1 MPLTFFFEA
10 LGGLGLFILGMRT
23 MSEGLQKIA
32 GERLRSFL
40 EKITDNRL
48 TAALLGSCLAS
59 LLQSSSAASILVVGF
74 VNAGLLSLYQ
84 SLAVLLG
91 TGIGTSLAIQLIA
104 FKISFF
110 SLPAIFSGVIL
121 KFFCTKRR
129 WVNIGTLLLGT
140 GLVFFGVQIM
150 ETGFSPLKQ
159 SSLFPWLHQHLLS
172 WRLSAI
178 LAGAVLTFLIQSGS
192 AAIAVIIALAG
203 GGLLNFDYA
212 VAMVIG
218 EVIGSSFLTVLASL
232 GGTATAKKTV
242 IIYFLI
248 NMVAVSLV
256 MIFFPFFREILQLLS
271 TGQAEFT
278 AGLISGGVFSTSVT
292 ADLRPYSARHLANA
306 HTLFSFLSALLF
318 LPLIGFLAR
327 SATFMLPAR
336 RGDTELRPQ
345 FIDHRVINTPTIAI
359 LQARNEVKRMAD
371 IACSMYS
378 DVVAQLHNF
387 NAKTAL
393 DIKGKEAVLDV
404 LQRDISS
411 FLITLSRQ
419 QLSAEYIVE
428 IPTMLQLVNDLEHLG
443 DQSEA
448 IMEYLRH
455 KKDEKLRFSTTAMTE
470 LKEYSTQVAELVGR
484 ARQSL
489 DNQASADIAASG
501 ELLVA
506 IMSMHE
512 TLHNNHITRLHN
524 GKCSIVAGLLYGDMI
539 AAFARI
545 AQFSY
550 AIIETER
557 GLQDVTA
564 QRGR

>member
-1 MPLTFFFEA
+1 
-10 LGGLGLFILGMRT
+10 
-23 MSEGLQKIA
+23 
-32 GERLRSFL
+32 
-40 EKITDNRL
+40 
-48 TAALLGSCLAS
+48 
-59 LLQSSSAASILVVGF
+59 
-74 VNAGLLSLYQ
+74 
-84 SLAVLLG
+84 
-91 TGIGTSLAIQLIA
+91 
-104 FKISFF
+104 
-110 SLPAIFSGVIL
+110 
-121 KFFCTKRR
+121 
-129 WVNIGTLLLGT
+129 
-140 GLVFFGVQIM
+140 
-150 ETGFSPLKQ
+150 
-159 SSLFPWLHQHLLS
+159 
-172 WRLSAI
+172 
-178 LAGAVLTFLIQSGS
+178 
-192 AAIAVIIALAG
+192 
-203 GGLLNFDYA
+203 
-212 VAMVIG
+212 
-218 EVIGSSFLTVLASL
+218 
-232 GGTATAKKTV
+232 
-242 IIYFLI
+242 
-248 NMVAVSLV
+248 
-256 MIFFPFFREILQLLS
+256 
-271 TGQAEFT
+271 
-278 AGLISGGVFSTSVT
+278 
-292 ADLRPYSARHLANA
+292 
-306 HTLFSFLSALLF
+306 
-318 LPLIGFLAR
+318 
-327 SATFMLPAR
+327 
-336 RGDTELRPQ
+336 
-345 FIDHRVINTPTIAI
+345 
-359 LQARNEVKRMAD
+359 
-371 IACSMYS
+371 MYS

>member
-1 MPLTFFFEA
+1 MPLTFIFEA

-40 EKITDNRL
+40 EKTTGNRL

-110 SLPAIFSGVIL
+110 PLPAIFAGVIL

-140 GLVFFGVQIM
+140 GLVFFGLQIM

-178 LAGAVLTFLIQSGS
+178 LAGAALTFLIQSGS

-203 GGLLNFDYA
+203 GGLLNFDSA

-232 GGTATAKKTV
+232 GGTATAKRAV

-248 NMVAVSLV
+248 NMVTVSLV
-256 MIFFPFFREILQLLS
+256 MIFFPFFRETLQLLS
-271 TGQAEFT
+271 LGQTEF
-278 AGLISGGVFSTSVT
+278 
-292 ADLRPYSARHLANA
+292 SARHLANA

-327 SATFMLPAR
+327 SASSILPAR
-336 RGDTELRPQ
+336 AGDTELRPQ

-371 IACSMYS
+371 IAYSMFS
-378 DVVAQLHNF
+378 DVVAQFHNF
-387 NAKTAL
+387 NSKTAL
-393 DIKGKEAVLDV
+393 GIKEKETTLDV

-448 IMEYLRH
+448 IMEYLRR
-455 KKDEKLRFSTTAMTE
+455 KKDEKLHFSSTAMAE
-470 LKEYSTQVAELVGR
+470 LKDYASHVAELVAR

-489 DNQASADIAASG
+489 ETQENANSVTSLD
-501 ELLVA
+501 LLESTMA
-506 IMSMHE
+506 MHE

-524 GKCSIVAGLLYGDMI
+524 GKCTIVAGLLYGDII
-539 AAFARI
+539 ASFARI

-564 QRGR
+564 HRSH